1 MSAGQSKP
9 KSEKWK
15 SAQTKNLSESQ
26 MKQAKRVV
34 GRGRMEK
41 VTAAERKA
49 ATDFVNIGTTKWM
62 TSAERG
68 GKGRG
73 GLLVDASGKAVTGTV
88 KLPSGQSATYVRGKR
103 VGVARKSATPSSPRT
118 QTVTPP
124 APSKPAR
131 TVSAAAAANKSGR
144 ATADRRKGA
153 VAAPTQTTMS
163 ARAAAER
170 SRAAARRRA
179 LAKRK
184 PRTTTTRATA
194 EDYYYG

>member
-15 SAQTKNLSESQ
+15 RAQTKNLSESQ

-34 GRGRMEK
+34 GGGRMEK

-49 ATDFVNIGTTKWM
+49 AKDFVNIGTTKWM

-103 VGVARKSATPSSPRT
+103 VGVARGGASTSRGNDTSKEDTGRKRVGPMSSSSAEALRR
-118 QTVTPP
+118 
-124 APSKPAR
+124 AR
-131 TVSAAAAANKSGR
+131 NQ
-144 ATADRRKGA
+144 DRRTGA
-153 VAAPTQTTMS
+153 GSGSQSTMS
-163 ARAAAER
+163 NRAALER

-184 PRTTTTRATA
+184 PRTATSRATA